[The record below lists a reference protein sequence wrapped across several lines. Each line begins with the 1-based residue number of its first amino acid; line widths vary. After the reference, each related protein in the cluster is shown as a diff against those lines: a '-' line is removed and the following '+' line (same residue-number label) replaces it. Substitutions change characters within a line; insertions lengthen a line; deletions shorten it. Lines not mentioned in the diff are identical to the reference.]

1 MMPTEPPEESDP
13 LKRTPLH
20 DLHRRIGAK
29 MVPFA
34 GFELPINYKKG
45 VLEEHRFT
53 RSSAAL
59 FDVSHMGQF
68 ELPIRAGSPRDI
80 AAALETLSPTDF
92 VGLRSGRQ
100 VYGVLTNDRGGI
112 VDDFI
117 AGRLNDRY
125 RLVANGSRRDK
136 VGPLLSGAL
145 SETGTVELREN
156 FAMLALQGPASAAVL
171 ERLVPGVRDM
181 KFMDVSEF
189 EAGGVELII
198 SRSGYT
204 GEDGFEISID
214 GDHAEAFASK
224 LIEMD
229 EVEPAG
235 LGARDS
241 LRLEYGFCLY
251 GNDIDE
257 DTSPVEAGLAWTIA
271 KVRRQGGGRAGGY
284 PGSGRVDDELRNGP
298 SRRRV
303 GLIAD
308 GRVPLRSGTPLY
320 EDAEGRNAVGTVTSG
335 GFGPSVGSPISIC
348 YLDASFARKAEKA
361 YGKVRGK
368 LHAARIAAMPFASN
382 LPTT

>member
-1 MMPTEPPEESDP
+1 MPSESAQGPEP
-13 LKRTPLH
+13 LKRTPLY
-20 DLHRRIGAK
+20 DLHKRIGAK

-34 GFELPINYKKG
+34 GFELPIHYGKG
-45 VLEEHRFT
+45 ILEEHRWT
-53 RSSAAL
+53 RSSASL

-68 ELPIRAGSPRDI
+68 ELRSRADLPRDL
-80 AAALETLSPTDF
+80 AVALETLSPTDF

-100 VYGVLTNDRGGI
+100 VYGVITNELGGI

-136 VGPLLSGAL
+136 VASLLNGAL
-145 SETGTVELREN
+145 SETGTVEFHEN
-156 FAMLALQGPASAAVL
+156 LALLALQGPASGGAL
-171 ERLVPGVRDM
+171 ERLVPGVRGM
-181 KFMDVSEF
+181 KYMDVSKF
-189 EAGGVELII
+189 EADGAELVI

-204 GEDGFEISID
+204 GEDGFEISIRQ
-214 GDHAEAFASK
+214 DHAEIFASK

-241 LRLEYGFCLY
+241 LRLEHGFCLY

-257 DTSPVEAGLAWTIA
+257 DTSPVEAGLAWTIGKA
-271 KVRRQGGGRAGGY
+271 RKQGGDRTGGY
-284 PGSGRVDDELRNGP
+284 PGFKRIDGELGNGP

-303 GLIAD
+303 GLISD
-308 GRVPLRSGTPLY
+308 GRVPLRSGTPLFK
-320 EDAEGRNAVGTVTSG
+320 DAEGRNTAGRVTSG

-348 YLDASFARKAEKA
+348 YLDADFARDADKA
-361 YGKVRGK
+361 YGSVRGK
-368 LHAARIAAMPFASN
+368 FHPARIVAMPFLRN
-382 LPTT
+382 